1 LPPPHAGEGGH
12 GGTRWPEAKMKVLS
26 LVERRGTVRSSRLA
40 IIGRPG
46 IEETVRENVHLETRL
61 MTDRA
66 PYHRK
71 PLKDF
76 SGHETVDHGRDEY
89 GRGEVHTNTI
99 EGYFSIFKWGMKRVY
114 K

>member
-1 LPPPHAGEGGH
+1 
-12 GGTRWPEAKMKVLS
+12 MKVLS
-26 LVERRGTVRSSRLA
+26 LMERRGTVRSSRLA
-40 IIGRPG
+40 IISHPN

-66 PYHRK
+66 PYYKK

-89 GRGEVHTNTI
+89 VRGEVYTNTI
-99 EGYFSIFKWGMKRVY
+99 EGYFSIFKRGMKGVY

>member
-1 LPPPHAGEGGH
+1 
-12 GGTRWPEAKMKVLS
+12 M
-26 LVERRGTVRSSRLA
+26 ERRGTVRSPRLA
-40 IIGRPG
+40 IISRPG

-66 PYHRK
+66 SYYKK

-76 SGHETVDHGRDEY
+76 SDHETVDHGRDEY
-89 GRGEVHTNTI
+89 VRGEVHTNTI
-99 EGYFSIFKWGMKRVY
+99 EGYLSIFKWGMKSVY